1 MSDLESAFEKL
12 LGRQPSEREVESL
25 YRVKNALGIRDNDSL
40 WMVLMALESYDT
52 LYKKYPSMISNQVD
66 NVLSEFRL
74 TASAVADAES
84 KKALSTL
91 ANAVSNISDNIAKK
105 TVDTQRL
112 LAMGFFMFCMI
123 TFGALCTFVGYVLG
137 SGNMPFWAKYD
148 SSSSPVIIIL
158 TAIAQT
164 PAGLIASL
172 AGGITSTAIIFRLRN
187 NLRSSGSKAT
197 IVASIFLLGLSAA
210 LLAPFLY

>member
-1 MSDLESAFEKL
+1 MSDLEGAFEKL

-52 LYKKYPSMISNQVD
+52 LYKKYPSMISSHVE
-66 NVLSEFRL
+66 NVLADFRQ

-112 LAMGFFMFCMI
+112 LAMGFFMVCLI

-137 SGNMPFWAKYD
+137 SGNMPYWATYD
-148 SSSSPVIIIL
+148 PSSSPAIIVL
-158 TAIAQT
+158 SAIAQT

-172 AGGITSTAIIFRLRN
+172 AGGLTSTAIIFRLRKN
-187 NLRSSGSKAT
+187 VRSSGSKIA
-197 IVASIFLLGLSAA
+197 IVASIALLGISAA
-210 LLAPFLY
+210 LFAPFM